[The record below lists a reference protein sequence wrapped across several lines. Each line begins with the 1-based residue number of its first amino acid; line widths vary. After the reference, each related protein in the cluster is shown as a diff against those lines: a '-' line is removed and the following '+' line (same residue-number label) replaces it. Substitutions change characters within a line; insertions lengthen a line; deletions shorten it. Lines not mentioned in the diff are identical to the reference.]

1 MITATKLRC
10 SRFQMDM
17 EPEDAKC
24 PAPES
29 YCKFRSSCL
38 IWCETRKRELTEK
51 NATLRAR
58 LEELRKRMPAH
69 SMPASMASSSFI
81 PKRCI
86 IDAIRSE
93 ANMRIRLSSR
103 DR

>member
-38 IWCETRKRELTEK
+38 IWCETHKRELTEK

-69 SMPASMASSSFI
+69 SMPASMAQELDEI
-81 PKRCI
+81 
-86 IDAIRSE
+86 E
-93 ANMRIRLSSR
+93 GEMERIQKELE
-103 DR
+103 DLD